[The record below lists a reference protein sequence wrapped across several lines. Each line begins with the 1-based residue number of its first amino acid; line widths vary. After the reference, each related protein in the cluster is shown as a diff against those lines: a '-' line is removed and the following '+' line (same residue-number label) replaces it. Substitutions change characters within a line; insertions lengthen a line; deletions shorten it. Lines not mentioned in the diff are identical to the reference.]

1 MPVLPVRLPSS
12 LIAGLCTIE
21 ITSEN
26 EQELQRFFEA
36 NPQYFLSVNGEAAG
50 SNEAHEEIHGELP
63 SGWSFTK
70 KWLVGYVNAE
80 DSLVAFA
87 NIVSDLLAP
96 GVWHIG
102 LFMVATRRH
111 GTGDAQA
118 LYRGLETWAASNGAT
133 WLRLGVVKGNA
144 RAERFWEA
152 LGYIETR
159 TRVGVETGKLTNTL
173 RVMVKPL
180 AGGSIEQYLSL
191 VQRDRPEFSN
201 AL

>member
-1 MPVLPVRLPSS
+1 MSLTKLPSS
-12 LIAGLCTIE
+12 SIPGLRTIE

-36 NPQYFLSVNGEAAG
+36 NPQYFLSVNGEPAG
-50 SNEAHEEIHGELP
+50 PNEAHVEIHGELP
-63 SGWSFTK
+63 SGWSLTK

-80 DSLVAFA
+80 NSLVAFA
-87 NIVSDLLAP
+87 NVVSDLLAP
-96 GVWHIG
+96 SVWHIG
-102 LFMVATRRH
+102 LLIVATSQH

-118 LYRGLETWAASNGAT
+118 IHRGLETWAISNGAN
-133 WLRLGVVKGNA
+133 WLRLGVVKGNV

-159 TRVGVETGKLTNTL
+159 TRVGVEMGKLTNTL

-180 AGGSIEQYLSL
+180 ANGSIEQYLSL
-191 VQRDRPEFSN
+191 VPRDRPELSD